1 MDQVMAR
8 LIACDRNGPGG
19 LNADVFDIEK
29 ALDEIFQAQ
38 LMRIPGAVFH
48 QQRVL
53 RLLS

>member
-8 LIACDRNGPGG
+8 LIACHREAPVG
-19 LNADVFDIEK
+19 LHADVFDIEK

-38 LMRIPGAVFH
+38 LMRIPGAVFQ